1 MLIQKLVLAVEAKYI
16 TAMKN
21 RTTGQFIGTLFMLI
35 QYFIV
40 TYGKIYP
47 KKTFDLEQNTKS
59 IQYEPQTPIDTVFK
73 RVKDLLE
80 YGELDGSPYTHIQT
94 INNACMIINRRGNF
108 RA

>member
-16 TAMKN
+16 TAIKN
-21 RTTGQFIGTLFMLI
+21 RTTGQFTGTLFMLI
-35 QYFIV
+35 HYFIV
-40 TYGKIYP
+40 TYGKISSIQLIA
-47 KKTFDLEQNTKS
+47 LEQNTKS
-59 IQYEPQTPIDTVFK
+59 IQYDPQTPIDTVFN

-94 INNACMIINRRGNF
+94 TNNACMIINRRGNF